1 MSYVI
6 LSQDGDELVTL
17 EEAKAH
23 LRIDSDYEDGII
35 EVYIK
40 AAREHCERFLG
51 LSLVEQT
58 IKATILKSKTIRQPL
73 LLRFDDVPARNVY
86 PLPLSPVIEIEQ
98 VTDGDGEPVEFEAY
112 LDAIPAVLSV
122 DDMPEVLNV
131 TYKTGTATA
140 NMTMKIA
147 VLMILHQI
155 YEYRGDIPDNVTQRV
170 EEAYLRQYRV
180 NLGMA

>member
-23 LRIDSDYEDGII
+23 LRIDSDYEDSII
-35 EVYIK
+35 ELYIK

-58 IKATILKSKTIRQPL
+58 IKATILKRESINPPTML
-73 LLRFDDVPARNVY
+73 SFDYYPNRNVY
-86 PLPLSPVIEIEQ
+86 PLPLSPVTEIEQ
-98 VTDGDGEPVEFEAY
+98 ATDGEGEAVEFEAF

-122 DDMPEVLNV
+122 DEMPEVLNV
-131 TYKTGTATA
+131 TYKTGTASV
-140 NMTMKIA
+140 NMTIKIA
-147 VLMILHQI
+147 VLMIIHQM
-155 YEYRGDIPDNVTQRV
+155 YEYRGDIPENVTQRV